1 MPHLLTAYSGVRKPT
16 GDDARCVADLKIVNA
31 EEDGVELPGG
41 NANDAEADDGE
52 EPAEA
57 LSTAETEKLC
67 GWIQKVLSESKV
79 KGVRAST
86 RLTDSPAMLV
96 GHQSAAV
103 RKLQQVQLQMAAGH
117 KDATAMGMSLD
128 DMGPIGTLEINPSH
142 PIMRQLS
149 AVYTSRSETTKA
161 MAEAIVF
168 QLFDN
173 SKIAAGVLDD
183 PRSMLERL
191 NKIMAAAVPAGR
203 RKAAPKTEATDTSA
217 E

>member
-1 MPHLLTAYSGVRKPT
+1 ML
-16 GDDARCVADLKIVNA
+16 ADLKIVNA
-31 EEDGVELPGG
+31 EEEGVELPGG
-41 NANDAEADDGE
+41 DANDAEADECEESGE
-52 EPAEA
+52 V
-57 LSTAETEKLC
+57 LSTAEAAKLC
-67 GWIQKVLSESKV
+67 GWIQGVLSESKV

-142 PIMRQLS
+142 PIMRQLG
-149 AVYTSRSETTKA
+149 AVYTSRSEPTKV

-191 NKIMAAAVPAGR
+191 NKIMAAAIPAGR
-203 RKAAPKTEATDTSA
+203 KKAAPKKKATETT
-217 E
+217 EE